1 MARLP
6 DLAFS
11 CRSRVI
17 LRDLVVSRSAVRG
30 SRSNSDH
37 DPFGRAS
44 SVEII
49 RIRRI
54 LTSCN
59 KKNYTETLMKK
70 KMNKK
75 IMKMTMKMSLKMKI
89 TMEMGVKMEM
99 RMGMRMHMD
108 MKEIKR
114 Y

>member
-17 LRDLVVSRSAVRG
+17 IRDLVVSRSAVRG

-37 DPFGRAS
+37 DPLSRAS

-59 KKNYTETLMKK
+59 KNLHRNSHEEENDQENHENDDEDESEDEDDHGDGGEDGNEDGYEDAYGYEG
-70 KMNKK
+70 N
-75 IMKMTMKMSLKMKI
+75 
-89 TMEMGVKMEM
+89 
-99 RMGMRMHMD
+99 
-108 MKEIKR
+108 
-114 Y
+114 